1 MKGNNEPAAS
11 VTIRVHRNGEMVCRV
26 EGKSH
31 DVVEALIYTL
41 ALSMHKA
48 QRPEADPKG
57 MATKAALDILE
68 AFDRIGQAEQA
79 ETAQRARTGAL
90 AAGKGAN
97 A

>member
-1 MKGNNEPAAS
+1 MKETKEDAAR
-11 VTIRVHRNGEMVCRV
+11 VTIRVRCNGEMVCKV

-57 MATKAALDILE
+57 MADKAALDILD
-68 AFDRIGQAEQA
+68 AFDRIRQAEQA
-79 ETAQRARTGAL
+79 ETAPQARAEAK
-90 AAGKGAN
+90 AAGKEPAP
-97 A
+97 